1 MLENLCSGLVFW
13 KTFLDLF
20 DVSFFSLDPV
30 YHFKITII
38 FGSVEANFKSIHTTG
53 LFLYY
58 IPYKQPKTRGFQ
70 RFSGCVERDQ
80 WHEMDYMVPPIWSTG
95 GLFSEKSGEQTL
107 LGKFVEQ
114 GLF

>member
-38 FGSVEANFKSIHTTG
+38 TGSVEANFKSFHTTG

-80 WHEMDYMVPPIWSTG
+80 
-95 GLFSEKSGEQTL
+95 
-107 LGKFVEQ
+107 
-114 GLF
+114 